1 MLGQSGKELG
11 SREIRVTGD
20 KVTIDELLAT
30 LVTSVSFD
38 LAPEQEIPGVLV
50 ANINRSSR
58 FLRKGEVSALLAY
71 L

>member
-1 MLGQSGKELG
+1 VLAQSGRELG
-11 SREIRVTGD
+11 SRELRVTSD

-30 LVTSVSFD
+30 LVTGLSFE

-58 FLRKGEVSALLAY
+58 FLRKGEVGRNKD
-71 L
+71 

>member
-1 MLGQSGKELG
+1 MLAQSGRELG
-11 SREIRVTGD
+11 SRELRVTSD

-30 LVTSVSFD
+30 LVTGLSFE

-58 FLRKGEVSALLAY
+58 FLRKGEVGRNKD
-71 L
+71 